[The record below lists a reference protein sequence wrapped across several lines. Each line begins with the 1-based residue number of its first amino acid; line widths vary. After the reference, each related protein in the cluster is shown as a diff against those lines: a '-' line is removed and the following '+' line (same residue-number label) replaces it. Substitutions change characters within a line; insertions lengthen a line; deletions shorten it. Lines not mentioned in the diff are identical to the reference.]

1 MLVTLSCKCG
11 KRIEVP
17 DSRVNTTGRCPG
29 CRAPVRLVAPGF
41 EPLIDLFDGILH
53 IIDGPDRLGEVII
66 IGGPGPIE
74 IGRHPEKHIVLGS
87 PKVSRAHCRLSRLDP
102 GWRVEDLKSTRGLSL
117 NGERIEARD
126 LRDGDELQIGN
137 YELRYHWR
145 GEGADSPPPTGEPL
159 SLDLFEG
166 LTSGQAVRRP
176 AHATGDSGVNPEGSL
191 LPGQLDGSDLYR
203 IEGDPSP
210 LNCPSCGKTLPLGA
224 RICLPCN
231 IDVKTGRPAVTPRER
246 P

>member
-1 MLVTLSCKCG
+1 MLVALSCKCG

-17 DSRVNTTGRCPG
+17 DSRVNTSGRCPG

-41 EPLIDLFDGILH
+41 EPLIDLFDGVLH

-87 PKVSRAHCRLSRLDP
+87 PKVSRTHCRLSRLDQ
-102 GWRVEDLKSTRGLSL
+102 GWRIEDLKSTRGLCL
-117 NGERIEARD
+117 NGHRIDARD
-126 LRDGDELQIGN
+126 LRDGDALQVGD

-145 GEGADSPPPTGEPL
+145 GEGTVSPPLAGEPL
-159 SLDLFEG
+159 SLDVFEG
-166 LTSGQAVRRP
+166 LASGQVVRRP
-176 AHATGDSGVNPEGSL
+176 PTGDNCGSPGTSL
-191 LPGQLDGSDLYR
+191 LPGQLDDSDLYP
-203 IEGDPSP
+203 IEGDPLP
-210 LNCPSCGKTLPLGA
+210 LKCPSCGKTLALGA

-231 IDVKTGRPAVTPRER
+231 IDVKTGRPAVTPRTR